1 MLEHSESGGAVAA
14 VEEKKS
20 LPQKLKAALRGKNGG
35 KKRRVL
41 IGAAIVLVA
50 ALLLLPKSGG
60 QESSVLDL
68 SDTTVLRYT
77 DLRSSISASGTIESA
92 NSTLVY
98 STASYTVKAVHVEVG
113 DQVEE
118 GQLLAELD
126 DQNIQEQIRSQEI
139 SLNQSAA
146 SSAQQIQTAQDNYN
160 NYKTGLEQGLN
171 STLNSAQNQ
180 VSTAYESYIKA
191 KNTYERYKDG
201 LDEGENTTL
210 INAESAL
217 RTAENTLDAA
227 EDAYDSA
234 YDRRQSAASARSSAK
249 SALAQAQAAYDAAAE
264 DGKAAAQTALTAAQ
278 SAYDQADSSYQQA
291 ESALRSAEDTLD
303 NAEYNYDAQYAA
315 YRAALKSADNNL
327 ADYESSMDS
336 AWESYQNALTALEA
350 TEKSVQEQLQS
361 YENTLASAKING
373 STASAR
379 ENLRQLRVDLE
390 GTQITAPCAGTVT
403 AVYAEVGG
411 SGAGLLFVIEDVDDL
426 IVDTSVKSYDVGT
439 VQEGMKV
446 VVRSD
451 ATGDEEFEGVISRI
465 APTSTKDSQGQTA
478 AGSDAVFA
486 TEVAIT
492 GECTGLRIGM
502 EAELDYVIGEESHV
516 LAAPYDAVYTDENG
530 RTCVLVA
537 EEQSDGRY
545 LIRAIEVR
553 TGADDDLDIVI
564 TGDEVTEGIRVINE
578 AESYLSLL
586 GQTVAVGTNRHLT
599 GFPIADSIL
608 GG

>member
-1 MLEHSESGGAVAA
+1 MLEHSESGGAAVAA
-14 VEEKKS
+14 EEKKS

-41 IGAAIVLVA
+41 IGAAIAAA

-60 QESSVLDL
+60 QEGSVLDL

-113 DQVEE
+113 DWVEE

-217 RTAENTLDAA
+217 RTAENTMDAA
-227 EDAYDSA
+227 EEAYDSA

-249 SALAQAQAAYDAAAE
+249 SALTQAQANYSAAATE
-264 DGKAAAQTALTAAQ
+264 DERAAAQTALTAAQ
-278 SAYDQADSSYQQA
+278 SAYEQADSSYQQA
-291 ESALRSAEDTLD
+291 ESALRSASDTLD

-478 AGSDAVFA
+478 AGSDAVFV

-516 LAAPYDAVYTDENG
+516 LAAPYDAVYTNENG
-530 RTCVLVA
+530 QTCVLVA

-564 TGDEVTEGIRVINE
+564 TGDGVTEGIRVINE

-586 GQTVAVGTNRHLT
+586 GQTVAVGTNRRLT

>member
-1 MLEHSESGGAVAA
+1 MLEHSDSVAA

-35 KKRRVL
+35 KKRRLL
-41 IGAAIVLVA
+41 IGAAIVLAA

-60 QESSVLDL
+60 QEGSVLDL

-113 DQVEE
+113 DRVEE

-146 SSAQQIQTAQDNYN
+146 SSAQQIQTAQDNYD
-160 NYKTGLEQGLN
+160 NYKAGLEQGLN

-217 RTAENTLDAA
+217 RTAESQRSAA
-227 EDAYDSA
+227 QSA
-234 YDRRQSAASARSSAK
+234 YNSAYERWQSASSALNTAK
-249 SALAQAQAAYDAAAE
+249 NAVTQAQAALNAATGDDAV
-264 DGKAAAQTALTAAQ
+264 AAAQTALNEAQ
-278 SAYDQADSSYQQA
+278 SALTAASSSYQQA
-291 ESALRSAEDTLD
+291 ESARKSASDTLD
-303 NAEYNYDAQYAA
+303 DASYSYNAQYAT
-315 YRAALKSADNNL
+315 YRAALTSVDNNL
-327 ADYESSMDS
+327 ADYESNMDS

-379 ENLRQLRVDLE
+379 ESLRQLRVDLE

-426 IVDTSVKSYDVGT
+426 IVDTSVKSYDVGA

-465 APTSTKDSQGQTA
+465 APTSTKDSQGQTVS
-478 AGSDAVFA
+478 GSDAVFA

-492 GECTGLRIGM
+492 GESTGLRIGM

-516 LAAPYDAVYTDENG
+516 LAAPYDAVYTNESG
-530 RTCVLVA
+530 QTCVLVA

-545 LIRAIEVR
+545 LIREIEVC
-553 TGADDDLDIVI
+553 TGSDDDLDIVI

-578 AESYLSLL
+578 AESYLPLL